1 MKKFIKLGS
10 MFLVIAVL
18 CFVYAHIDK
27 MHPVF
32 NEEVDPAYYG
42 GTAVGS
48 TEEFQQ
54 VFVSGED
61 HIDGVALKFGVTGE
75 NIQKVNL
82 VYSIESEDGQILGT
96 GNLEGSKFKNQKYNA
111 LEVDRIENVKDQV
124 LVFKCHLENTDAEN
138 GISISKEGEN
148 LVMKY
153 YMSRFDLE
161 TFVIACAL
169 CAYVVVFMKIL
180 FKMFKE

>member
-10 MFLVIAVL
+10 MILVIAVL

-48 TEEFQQ
+48 TEEFHQ
-54 VFVSGED
+54 VFISGEEY
-61 HIDGVALKFGVTGE
+61 IDGIALKFGSTGYRLHE
-75 NIQKVNL
+75 VNL
-82 VYSIESEDGQILGT
+82 IYSIESDGKVLGS
-96 GNLEGSKFKNQKYNA
+96 GKLEGSKFQHQKYNI
-111 LEVDRIENVKDQV
+111 LEVERIENVKGKA
-124 LVFKCHLENTDAEN
+124 LLFKCHLENTDAEN

-153 YMSRFDLE
+153 YASRFDLE

-169 CAYVVVFMKIL
+169 CAYVVVFMKFL

>member
-10 MFLVIAVL
+10 MILAVAVL
-18 CFVYAHIDK
+18 CFIYAHIDK

-32 NEEVDPAYYG
+32 NEEVDPAYYS

-48 TEEFQQ
+48 TEEFRQS
-54 VFVSGED
+54 FVSNEE

-75 NIQKVNL
+75 SLQKVNL
-82 VYSIESEDGQILGT
+82 VYSVESEDGQVLGT
-96 GNLEGSKFKNQKYNA
+96 GNLKGNKFKNQKYNV
-111 LEVDRIENVKDQV
+111 LKVDRIENVKDQI
-124 LVFKCHLENTDAEN
+124 LVFKCRLENTDSEN

-153 YMSRFDLE
+153 FTSRFDLE
-161 TFVIACAL
+161 TYVIAFAL

>member
-10 MFLVIAVL
+10 MILVIAVL

-42 GTAVGS
+42 GTQ
-48 TEEFQQ
+48 EFQQ
-54 VFVSGED
+54 SFVSGED

-82 VYSIESEDGQILGT
+82 VYSIESENGQILGT
-96 GNLEGSKFKNQKYNA
+96 GNLEGSKFKNQKYNV
-111 LEVDRIENVKDQV
+111 LKVDRIENVKDQV

>member
-1 MKKFIKLGS
+1 MKKIVKFGS
-10 MFLVIAVL
+10 IFLVIAVL

-32 NEEVDPAYYG
+32 DEDVDPAYYG

-54 VFVSGED
+54 AFVSGEKYV
-61 HIDGVALKFGVTGE
+61 DGVALKFGATGYRLHE
-75 NIQKVNL
+75 VKLI
-82 VYSIESEDGQILGT
+82 YSIESQEGKVLGT
-96 GNLEGSKFKNQKYNA
+96 GTLEGSKFQHQKYNV
-111 LEVDRIENVKDQV
+111 LEVDRIENVKDKV
-124 LVFKCHLENTDAEN
+124 LIFKCHLENTDAEN

-153 YMSRFDLE
+153 YTSRFDLE

>member
-1 MKKFIKLGS
+1 MKKFTKLGS
-10 MFLVIAVL
+10 MILVIAVL

-32 NEEVDPAYYG
+32 DEDVDPAYYG
-42 GTAVGS
+42 GTIVGS

-54 VFVSGED
+54 TFVSSEE

-75 NIQKVNL
+75 KLQEVNL
-82 VYSIESEDGQILGT
+82 VYSIESEDGKILGT
-96 GNLEGSKFKNQKYNA
+96 GKLEGSKFKNQKYNA
-111 LEVDRIENVKDQV
+111 LEVDRIENVKGQT
-124 LVFKCHLENTDAEN
+124 LVFKCHLENTDTEN

-169 CAYVVVFMKIL
+169 CAYVVLFMKIL

>member
-1 MKKFIKLGS
+1 MKKFTKFGS
-10 MFLVIAVL
+10 VILVIAVL

-32 NEEVDPAYYG
+32 NEKVDPAYYG

-48 TEEFQQ
+48 TEKFQQ
-54 VFVSGED
+54 VFISGED

-75 NIQKVNL
+75 NINKVNL
-82 VYSIESEDGQILGT
+82 VYSIESEDGQTLGT
-96 GNLEGSKFKNQKYNA
+96 GNLEGSQFKNQKYNV
-111 LEVDRIENVKDQV
+111 LKVDRIENVKDQE